1 MSIIASLNSIEFCY
15 TQHHINIKLE
25 DNSGDNMNAP
35 IVLAFVSLICGGLAT
50 FFWKIAGRNQ
60 VYSPSY
66 MVVETLVFC
75 GVAIG
80 IHPVQRHPFELSN
93 KMTLLASMGGILAAI
108 SVYTILVAFRLGGQG
123 SVIFPIISLGIVVS
137 VVLSFVVYREPITSS
152 KILGLGLGASAIIAL
167 ST

>member
-1 MSIIASLNSIEFCY
+1 
-15 TQHHINIKLE
+15 
-25 DNSGDNMNAP
+25 MNTP
-35 IVLAFVSLICGGLAT
+35 IVLAFISLICGGLAT

-75 GVAIG
+75 GVAII
-80 IHPVQRHPFELSN
+80 IHTVQRHPFELSN
-93 KMTLLASMGGILAAI
+93 KMTVLASMGGILAAI

-137 VVLSFVVYREPITSS
+137 GETIRGCFRQAAGKGVIL
-152 KILGLGLGASAIIAL
+152 KIVCGIQTPS
-167 ST
+167 